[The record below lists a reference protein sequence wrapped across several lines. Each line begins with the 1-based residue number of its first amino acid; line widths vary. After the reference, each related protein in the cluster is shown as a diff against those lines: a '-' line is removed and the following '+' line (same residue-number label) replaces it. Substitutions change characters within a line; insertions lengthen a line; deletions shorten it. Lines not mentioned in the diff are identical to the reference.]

1 MLNIFQNTLFWL
13 KNTRKCV
20 FNIKNPIFQKK
31 NGYLNI
37 IIQTKI
43 NRKLLNQSLKVKRL
57 NNGKII

>member
-31 NGYLNI
+31 KMD
-37 IIQTKI
+37 T
-43 NRKLLNQSLKVKRL
+43 
-57 NNGKII
+57 